1 MDKEARI
8 KYLEEKLKE
17 CMEAFKEHIR
27 AVDHA
32 RRMYHDC
39 TLWYLD
45 GLDDDIDAA
54 EQVLWKLQEE
64 VNNG

>member
-17 CMEAFKEHIR
+17 CMEAFEQHIQ
-27 AVDHA
+27 AVDLA
-32 RRMYHDC
+32 RRMYHNS

-54 EQVLWKLQEE
+54 EQVLWKLQSE
-64 VNNG
+64 VDNG